1 VSQALMD
8 YVTARHEVITAVLE
22 MLTAEY
28 QLSDEYSSILSL
40 TAAQTEVEVAARRL
54 AEATDGLDRLRRPTG
69 WHKPPALSGVIMVA
83 RRRVI
88 KAALRCLAAQ
98 YAHESADAAGE
109 SEYAEEQLALACRN
123 LAADAEAQRA
133 KKNSFEGVRA

>member
-1 VSQALMD
+1 MSQALMD

-28 QLSDEYSSILSL
+28 QLSDEYSSVLTL
-40 TAAQTEVEVAARRL
+40 TAAQAKVEVAAGRL
-54 AEATDGLDRLRRPTG
+54 AEATDGLDRLRRPVG
-69 WHKPPALSGVIMVA
+69 WDRPVGPAGVIEVT

-98 YAHESADAAGE
+98 YAHESADADGE
-109 SEYAEEQLALACRN
+109 SEYAEEQLAFACRN
-123 LAADAEAQRA
+123 LAADAEARRA
-133 KKNSFEGVRA
+133 AKAEAGGRLL